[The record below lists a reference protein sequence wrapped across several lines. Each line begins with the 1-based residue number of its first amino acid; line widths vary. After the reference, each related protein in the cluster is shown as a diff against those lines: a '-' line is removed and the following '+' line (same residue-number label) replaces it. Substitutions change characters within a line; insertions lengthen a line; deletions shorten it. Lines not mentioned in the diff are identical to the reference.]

1 MIWVS
6 HSSCKATPQ
15 KDRTAINP
23 AVQPSERFQQGSKT
37 VPFFRGVHG
46 YVSPVVTSG
55 PRSIETG
62 LRFAG
67 TNIYCYLEV
76 RFYSSITSI
85 FLGGNSTSSSYH

>member
-1 MIWVS
+1 MTWVS

-46 YVSPVVTSG
+46 YVSPVVPGRLKPVSDLLG
-55 PRSIETG
+55 PTVI
-62 LRFAG
+62 A
-67 TNIYCYLEV
+67 I
-76 RFYSSITSI
+76 
-85 FLGGNSTSSSYH
+85 